1 MTALSYPIC
10 LEVDTNTVTVWRSQ
24 REEPNLTGRGFTNLG
39 VVCVCVDFY
48 SFFWS
53 EEASFRRCS
62 VFKAQT
68 RRGSVFQA
76 AEVVMK
82 AGGGQS
88 GVSVSGGEGRFW
100 LQALLQ
106 LTNQQV
112 QKTFARFS
120 WLLRESSSPLMH
132 HCADI
137 KDVQCLKIWI
147 CQCSAPACLV
157 SKVGKKNVTFEPESL
172 LKRKRKGSV
181 FLWRVAD

>member
-1 MTALSYPIC
+1 MQQQKKKSWKKTSSLLKLTDLSYPIC

-82 AGGGQS
+82 AGA
-88 GVSVSGGEGRFW
+88 V
-100 LQALLQ
+100 
-106 LTNQQV
+106 
-112 QKTFARFS
+112 
-120 WLLRESSSPLMH
+120 
-132 HCADI
+132 
-137 KDVQCLKIWI
+137 
-147 CQCSAPACLV
+147 
-157 SKVGKKNVTFEPESL
+157 
-172 LKRKRKGSV
+172 
-181 FLWRVAD
+181 RVASLCRGERGGFDCRRSCSSQTSKCRKHLQDFPDYWGKAPRPWCTTVLTSRMSSAWRFESANVLPLLV

>member
-1 MTALSYPIC
+1 M
-10 LEVDTNTVTVWRSQ
+10 DTNTVTVWRSQ

-82 AGGGQS
+82 AGAGQS

-157 SKVGKKNVTFEPESL
+157 SKVGKKMLRLSRNLYLRERGKEVCFFDGLQTNVG
-172 LKRKRKGSV
+172 KQ
-181 FLWRVAD
+181 W